1 MTRPRKTAELR
12 AVTGETPPSE
22 DARDK
27 ALASSPRA
35 VQATHPPEVQETGVL
50 YLEPAENTAGL
61 ATRTVDRAGVSE
73 AADIERIARRELPRV
88 EGLLRRMLGRRSD
101 LDDLVQNV
109 FLEMCRALPNFRG
122 ESSISTFVGGITVRV
137 ARRAMRPSAWARFRG
152 PMPEAPPVG
161 PDRPEDNVVAGE
173 QLKRLD
179 AALAKI
185 SADKRIAFVLWAVDG
200 RDVETIAGMVGASVP
215 ATRSRIHYAQKE
227 LKALAAADPYLKD
240 LVEEGD
246 DAG

>member
-1 MTRPRKTAELR
+1 MSRSQKAADLRK
-12 AVTGETPPSE
+12 VTGDSPPADSGP
-22 DARDK
+22 DN

-35 VQATHPPEVQETGVL
+35 VQATHKSEVQETGVL
-50 YLEPAENTAGL
+50 YLEPAENAGL
-61 ATRTVDRAGVSE
+61 ATRTSERAGVSD
-73 AADIERIARRELPRV
+73 AGDMERIARREMPRV
-88 EGLLRRMLGRRSD
+88 EGLLRRMLGPRSD
-101 LDDLVQNV
+101 LEDLVQNV

-122 ESSISTFVGGITVRV
+122 DSSISTFVGGITVRV
-137 ARRAMRPSAWARFRG
+137 ARRAMRPSAWTRFRG
-152 PMPEAPPVG
+152 PMPEVPPAG
-161 PDRPEDNVVAGE
+161 PDRPEDNVVASE

-179 AALAKI
+179 SALGKI

-200 RDVETIAGMVGASVP
+200 KDVQTISEMVGASVA

-227 LKALAAADPYLKD
+227 LKALAAADPYLKH